1 MARYDK
7 LLLRILQGQSDAN
20 IAFDDLRQLLL
31 YLGFE
36 ERIRGSHH
44 LFRKQGIEEKLNLQR
59 DGNKAKPYQVRQ
71 VRNVIL
77 KYHLGGES
85 NGSIG

>member
-77 KYHLGGES
+77 KYHLGSES